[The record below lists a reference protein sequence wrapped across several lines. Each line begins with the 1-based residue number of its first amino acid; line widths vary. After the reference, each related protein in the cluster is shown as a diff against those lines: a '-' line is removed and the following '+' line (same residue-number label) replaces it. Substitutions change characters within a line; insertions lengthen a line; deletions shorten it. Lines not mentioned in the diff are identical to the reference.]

1 MFKHVLFLI
10 TTTLV
15 LTGCV
20 PNVKQDTITY
30 KTIPTTP
37 PDTLLIKCEITK
49 PGVSKEEYIALT
61 TDAKEA
67 ALTDLTIS
75 LYGDLKACNKQL
87 EGIRNWKKN
96 ILDKYSQ

>member
-1 MFKHVLFLI
+1 
-10 TTTLV
+10 
-15 LTGCV
+15 
-20 PNVKQDTITY
+20 
-30 KTIPTTP
+30 
-37 PDTLLIKCEITK
+37 
-49 PGVSKEEYIALT
+49 VSKEEYIALT